1 MKETHNLTKDAITP
15 TLLKLTIPI
24 IATNFIQTTY
34 GLVDMMWVGKLGSGS
49 VAAVGT
55 AIFFVN
61 LAQALFSMILI
72 GSGVKV
78 AQSMGAGK
86 EDQAREYILN
96 GFFMSIVLGILY
108 MILIL
113 ATQKQLIGFFDLG
126 NQEIEQMA
134 SQFLIIS
141 MIGTIFT
148 FFNML
153 FSIVLNSMG
162 NSGKP
167 FRISIVGFMMNMILD
182 PLFIFGFSS
191 FDGWGVSGAAI
202 ATLIAN
208 IIVTV
213 LFVRQTRSLKI
224 ITNSFSIN
232 ISKMKEVLKMGI
244 PITVQRVTF
253 TIISIIIAKIIVQW
267 GADAIAVQRVGI
279 QIESISYMT
288 MAGLQGAIAAF
299 IGQNYGAR
307 QSKRIREGYKKA
319 LFITVIFGLFITFL
333 LILFPKQL
341 FSIFLTE
348 KASLEL
354 GIDYLRIIGF
364 SQVFMCMEI
373 MTVGAFN
380 GIGKTYIP
388 PIFSIL
394 FTAMRIPLAL
404 VFSIPY
410 GLNGVWMAIAISSVF
425 KGVILVLWF
434 KWTLG
439 KMNDSIQTQPIVRIE
454 EN

>member
-1 MKETHNLTKDAITP
+1 MKETNNLTKDSITP
-15 TLLKLTIPI
+15 TLLKLAIPI

-55 AIFFVN
+55 ASFFVN

-72 GSGVKV
+72 GTGVKV
-78 AQSMGAGK
+78 AQSMGSGK
-86 EDQAREYILN
+86 EDKTREYILN

-108 MILIL
+108 MIFIL
-113 ATQKQLIGFFDLG
+113 ATQKQLIGFFELR
-126 NQEIEQMA
+126 NPKIEQLA

-153 FSIVLNSMG
+153 FSIILNSMG

-167 FRISIVGFMMNMILD
+167 FRMNLVGFIMNLILD
-182 PLFIFGFSS
+182 PLFIFGFGS

-202 ATLIAN
+202 ATLFAN
-208 IIVTV
+208 IIVTI
-213 LFVRQTRSLKI
+213 LFVLQTRTLNI
-224 ITNSFSIN
+224 FSRPLSIHTAG
-232 ISKMKEVLKMGI
+232 MKEVLKMGI

-288 MAGLQGAIAAF
+288 IGGLQSAIAAF
-299 IGQNYGAR
+299 IGQNYGAK
-307 QSKRIREGYKKA
+307 QFKRIHEGYKKA
-319 LFITVIFGLFITFL
+319 LFITVIFGVCISIL
-333 LILFPKQL
+333 LIVFPKQL

-354 GIDYLRIIGF
+354 GIHYLRIIGF

-373 MTVGAFN
+373 MTIGAFN

-388 PIFSIL
+388 PIFSII
-394 FTAMRIPLAL
+394 FTALRIPMAL
-404 VFSIPY
+404 VLSIPF
-410 GLNGVWMAIAISSVF
+410 GLNGVWMSIAISSVF
-425 KGVILVLWF
+425 KGVVLVLWY
-434 KWTLG
+434 KWTLR
-439 KMNDSIQTQPIVRIE
+439 KMDNSILNHPIAG
-454 EN
+454 

>member
-1 MKETHNLTKDAITP
+1 MKETYNLTKDAITP
-15 TLLKLTIPI
+15 TLLKLSIPI
-24 IATNFIQTTY
+24 IATNFIQTAY

-61 LAQALFSMILI
+61 LAQALFSMILV

-86 EDQAREYILN
+86 EAQAREYIIN
-96 GFFMSIVLGILY
+96 GFFMSIILGIFY

-113 ATQKQLIGFFDLG
+113 STQKELIGFFELG
-126 NQEIEQMA
+126 NQEIEQLA

-167 FRISIVGFMMNMILD
+167 FHINIVGFIINMILD

-202 ATLIAN
+202 ATLFAN
-208 IIVTV
+208 IIVTI
-213 LFVRQTRSLKI
+213 LFVRQTRSLNI
-224 ITNSFSIN
+224 FTRSFSIN
-232 ISKMKEVLKMGI
+232 PSGMKEVLKMGI

-253 TIISIIIAKIIVQW
+253 TFISIIIAKIIVQW

-279 QIESISYMT
+279 QIESISFMT

-299 IGQNYGAR
+299 IGQNFGAK
-307 QSKRIREGYKKA
+307 QSKRIHEGYNKA
-319 LFITVIFGLFITFL
+319 LFITIIFGVCISFL

-348 KASLEL
+348 KTSLEL
-354 GIDYLRIIGF
+354 GVDYLRIIGF

-388 PIFSIL
+388 PIFSII
-394 FTAMRIPLAL
+394 FTAMRIPLAIA
-404 VFSIPY
+404 FSIPF

-425 KGVILVLWF
+425 KGIILVLWM
-434 KWTLG
+434 KRTLS
-439 KMNDSIQTQPIVRIE
+439 KIDDSIYTHSIAK
-454 EN
+454 

>member
-1 MKETHNLTKDAITP
+1 MKETNNLTKDSITP
-15 TLLKLTIPI
+15 TLLKLAIPI

-55 AIFFVN
+55 ASFFVN

-72 GSGVKV
+72 GTGVKV
-78 AQSMGAGK
+78 AQSMGSGK
-86 EDQAREYILN
+86 EDKTREYILN

-108 MILIL
+108 MIFIL
-113 ATQKQLIGFFDLG
+113 AAQKQLIGFFELR
-126 NQEIEQMA
+126 NPKIEQLA

-141 MIGTIFT
+141 MIGTVFT

-153 FSIVLNSMG
+153 FSIILNSMG

-167 FRISIVGFMMNMILD
+167 FRMNLVGFIMNLILD
-182 PLFIFGFSS
+182 PLFIFGFGS

-202 ATLIAN
+202 ATLFAN
-208 IIVTV
+208 IIVTI
-213 LFVRQTRSLKI
+213 LFVLQTRTLNI
-224 ITNSFSIN
+224 FSRPLSIHTAG
-232 ISKMKEVLKMGI
+232 MKEVLKMGI

-288 MAGLQGAIAAF
+288 IVGLQSAIAAF
-299 IGQNYGAR
+299 IGQNYGAK
-307 QSKRIREGYKKA
+307 QFKRIHEGYKKA
-319 LFITVIFGLFITFL
+319 LFITVIFGVCISIL
-333 LILFPKQL
+333 LIVFPKQL

-354 GIDYLRIIGF
+354 GIHYLRIIGF

-373 MTVGAFN
+373 MTIGAFN

-388 PIFSIL
+388 PIFSII
-394 FTAMRIPLAL
+394 FTALRIPMAL
-404 VFSIPY
+404 VLSIPF
-410 GLNGVWMAIAISSVF
+410 GLNGVWMSIAISSVF
-425 KGVILVLWF
+425 KGVVLVLWY
-434 KWTLG
+434 KWTLR
-439 KMNDSIQTQPIVRIE
+439 KMDNSILNHPIAG
-454 EN
+454 

>member
-1 MKETHNLTKDAITP
+1 MKETNNLTKDSITP
-15 TLLKLTIPI
+15 TLLKLAIPI

-55 AIFFVN
+55 ASFFVN

-72 GSGVKV
+72 GTGVKV
-78 AQSMGAGK
+78 AQSMGSGK
-86 EDQAREYILN
+86 EDKTREYILN

-108 MILIL
+108 MIFIL
-113 ATQKQLIGFFDLG
+113 AAQKQLIGFFELR
-126 NQEIEQMA
+126 NPKIEQLA

-141 MIGTIFT
+141 MIGTVFT

-153 FSIVLNSMG
+153 FSIILNSMG

-167 FRISIVGFMMNMILD
+167 FRMNLVGFIMNLILD
-182 PLFIFGFSS
+182 PLFIFGFGS

-202 ATLIAN
+202 ATLFAN
-208 IIVTV
+208 IIVTI
-213 LFVRQTRSLKI
+213 LFVLQTRTLNI
-224 ITNSFSIN
+224 FSRPLSIHTAG
-232 ISKMKEVLKMGI
+232 MKEVLKMGI

-288 MAGLQGAIAAF
+288 IGGLQSAIAAF
-299 IGQNYGAR
+299 IGQNYGAK
-307 QSKRIREGYKKA
+307 QFKRIHEGYKKA
-319 LFITVIFGLFITFL
+319 LFITVIFGVCISIL
-333 LILFPKQL
+333 LIVFPKQL

-354 GIDYLRIIGF
+354 GIHYLRIIGF

-373 MTVGAFN
+373 MTIGAFN

-388 PIFSIL
+388 PIFSII
-394 FTAMRIPLAL
+394 FTALRIPMAL
-404 VFSIPY
+404 VLSIPF
-410 GLNGVWMAIAISSVF
+410 GLNGVWMSIAISSVF
-425 KGVILVLWF
+425 KGVVLVLWY
-434 KWTLG
+434 KWTLR
-439 KMNDSIQTQPIVRIE
+439 KMDNSILNHPIAG
-454 EN
+454 